1 MRVFYRG
8 SLTLAGGAAL
18 AASLLCSGATAA
30 APLPLSH
37 AGRWITD
44 ARGRVVIVH
53 GVNMVHKLAPYY
65 PAAVGFGDDDA
76 AFLARMGFD
85 AVRVGV
91 IWKGVEPRPG
101 VYDGAYLNHL
111 AATVRTLARHGI
123 VSLLDFHQDMY
134 DELFQGEGA
143 PDWAVQ
149 DDGLPPVPRRGFP
162 GNYETMPALQH
173 AYDHFWDNSPGPGD
187 V

>member
-1 MRVFYRG
+1 CG
-8 SLTLAGGAAL
+8 LAF
-18 AASLLCSGATAA
+18 ASANAVA
-30 APLPLSH
+30 APTLPLSH

-53 GVNMVHKLAPYY
+53 GTNMVYKLPPYY
-65 PAAVGFGDDDA
+65 PAAAGFSDDDA
-76 AFLARMGFD
+76 AFLARIGFN

-91 IWKGVEPRPG
+91 IWKAVEPEPG
-101 VYDGAYLNHL
+101 VYDNAYLSRI
-111 AATVRTLARHGI
+111 AATVATLRRHGI

-134 DELFQGEGA
+134 NERFQGEGA

-149 DDGLPPVPRRGFP
+149 DDGLPAVPQFGFP
-162 GNYETMPALQH
+162 ANYELMPALQH
-173 AYDHFWDNSPGPGD
+173 AFDHFWDNSAGLQNHYAGAWRD